1 MWDISNSTPFAC
13 DRAVLRDRNG
23 AETWVV
29 VVKGTFEIHDDGTTS
44 VAGKQLD
51 VFHAAKFRGDPGNSS
66 MLYDLDMVPLK
77 PTTDVLLNGC
87 AYTVRGRDRRSVE
100 VSLSVGSINKT
111 IRVTG
116 DRVWERRL
124 SGVSAT
130 EPQSFDKL
138 PIVYE
143 RAFGGRDPEA
153 ADPERWPCERRNPIG
168 VGYASKLDYLIGTPL
183 PNAEQP
189 SHPINAWNDRPTPA
203 GFTALPPN
211 WMPRASFAGTYDDR
225 WMEERFPLVPDDFDD
240 RFLQCAPLDQQAPL
254 RGGEKVELRNLTPD
268 GLLQFRLPSVALGLR
283 TLIGGTVLD
292 HRSSLHTVVIE
303 PEYPRVIMSWHSA
316 VNCHKRS
323 LKVERTSVWL
333 KPRITLAERPQ

>member
-1 MWDISNSTPFAC
+1 
-13 DRAVLRDRNG
+13 
-23 AETWVV
+23 
-29 VVKGTFEIHDDGTTS
+29 
-44 VAGKQLD
+44 
-51 VFHAAKFRGDPGNSS
+51 

-87 AYTVRGRDRRSVE
+87 AYTVPGRDRRSVE
-100 VSLSVGSINKT
+100 VSLSVGSIRKT
-111 IRVTG
+111 IRVSG

-124 SGVSAT
+124 SGLCPT
-130 EPQSFDKL
+130 EPKSFDKL

-153 ADPERWPCERRNPIG
+153 VDPERWPCEPRNPIG
-168 VGYASKLDYLIGTPL
+168 AGYASKADYLIGMPL
-183 PNAEQP
+183 PNAEHP
-189 SHPINAWNDRPTPA
+189 SHPINAWNDRPTPV

-240 RFLQCAPLDQQAPL
+240 RFLQSAPLDQQAPL
-254 RGGEKVELRNLTPD
+254 RGGETVELRNLTPD

-283 TLIGGTVLD
+283 TLIDGTALD